1 MQVPDGEGGH
11 RDVDGSDF
19 NRWRRLLGEGDGLP
33 YLDQLL
39 VWNTAIILRGEY
51 LKILEGYRDCQVRLG
66 LVQDPL
72 NVLFGLVESY
82 REWGFLPVEL
92 VVSVVEGLRAD
103 FRELNEKKV
112 DG

>member
-1 MQVPDGEGGH
+1 MKVSDGQGGQ

-19 NRWRRLLGEGDGLP
+19 ARWRRALEGDGLA

-39 VWNTAIILRGEY
+39 VWNTAMVVRDEY
-51 LKILEGYRDCQVRLG
+51 LKVLEGYRDCQVRLG